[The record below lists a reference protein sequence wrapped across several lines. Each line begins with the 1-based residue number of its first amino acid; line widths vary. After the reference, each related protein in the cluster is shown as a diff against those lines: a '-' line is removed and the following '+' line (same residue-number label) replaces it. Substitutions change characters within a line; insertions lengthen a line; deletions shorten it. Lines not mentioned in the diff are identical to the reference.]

1 MKLTQVERKKIKE
14 MREILAQIN
23 FFYNAMQ
30 SEKMSS
36 EVRQRCLENVR
47 EKKKQLEKYS
57 AKLNWYLISE
67 DKVKG

>member
-1 MKLTQVERKKIKE
+1 MKLTQVERRKIKE
-14 MREILAQIN
+14 MREILAQIT

-30 SEKMSS
+30 SEKISA
-36 EVRQRCLENVR
+36 EVRQRCVENVR

>member
-1 MKLTQVERKKIKE
+1 MKLSQAERKKIKE
-14 MREILAQIN
+14 MREILAQIT

-30 SEKMSS
+30 SETMST

>member
-1 MKLTQVERKKIKE
+1 MKLSQAERKKIKE
-14 MREILAQIN
+14 MREILAQIT

-30 SEKMSS
+30 SEKMSA

-47 EKKKQLEKYS
+47 EKKKQLDKYS

-67 DKVKG
+67 DKMKG

>member
-14 MREILAQIN
+14 MREILAQIT

-30 SEKMSS
+30 SEKMSA

>member
-1 MKLTQVERKKIKE
+1 MKLSQAERKKIKE
-14 MREILAQIN
+14 MREILAQIT

-30 SEKMSS
+30 SERMSD
-36 EVRQRCLENVR
+36 EVRKRCLENVR

>member
-1 MKLTQVERKKIKE
+1 MKLSQAERKKIKE
-14 MREILAQIN
+14 MREILAQIT

-30 SEKMSS
+30 SEKMST

>member
-1 MKLTQVERKKIKE
+1 MKLSQAERKKIKE
-14 MREILAQIN
+14 MREILAQIT

-30 SEKMSS
+30 SEKMSA

-47 EKKKQLEKYS
+47 EKKKQLDKYS

>member
-1 MKLTQVERKKIKE
+1 MKLTQVERRKIKE
-14 MREILAQIN
+14 MREILAQIT

-30 SEKMSS
+30 SEKMSN

-57 AKLNWYLISE
+57 AKLNWYLLSE

>member
-1 MKLTQVERKKIKE
+1 MKLSQAERKKIKE
-14 MREILAQIN
+14 MREILAQIT

-30 SEKMSS
+30 SEKMSD
-36 EVRQRCLENVR
+36 EVRKRCLENVR
-47 EKKKQLEKYS
+47 EKKKQLDKYS

>member
-1 MKLTQVERKKIKE
+1 MKLSQAERKKIKE
-14 MREILAQIN
+14 MREILAQIT

-30 SEKMSS
+30 SEKMSA
-36 EVRQRCLENVR
+36 EVRQRCIENVK